1 MTEQSGHSELSMAFA
16 FLAGT
21 LVGAVTGA
29 GIALLL
35 APKSGEETRAQI
47 TEFARKAQEKV
58 KEAASKVQAKVAGEQ
73 P

>member
-1 MTEQSGHSELSMAFA
+1 MNEQTGHSDFSMAFA

-35 APKSGEETRAQI
+35 APKTGEETRAQI
-47 TEFARKAQEKV
+47 SEFARKAQEKV
-58 KEAASKVQAKVAGEQ
+58 KDVASKVQSKVTAEQ